1 MGRYLQLT
9 VGEPSAGSAL
19 GHNSC
24 LPLVHLFILIFIQ
37 HMFIPIL
44 QQGRMMLTFVCCR
57 VCVCVRWTLAAACVC
72 VFVNHVRALD
82 VVEMQLGF
90 VFK

>member
-1 MGRYLQLT
+1 MRERTGTRAPDPKAKPQYFAFPQNL
-9 VGEPSAGSAL
+9 
-19 GHNSC
+19 
-24 LPLVHLFILIFIQ
+24 Q

-57 VCVCVRWTLAAACVC
+57 VCVCVRWTLAAVCVC
-72 VFVNHVRALD
+72 VFVNHVGALD